1 MPVLPLLCV
10 SPEYVAVTVCVPCA
24 SVDVLLEVAEPEAT
38 VTGEPKAL
46 PSTLNCTVP
55 VGLDPV
61 TLAVKLTAWPYDDG
75 LRLDP
80 TDVLVLT

>member
-1 MPVLPLLCV
+1 M
-10 SPEYVAVTVCVPCA
+10 CVPCA
-24 SVDVLLEVAEPEAT
+24 SVDVLPEVAEPEASA
-38 VTGEPKAL
+38 TGEPKAL

-75 LRLDP
+75 FRVDA